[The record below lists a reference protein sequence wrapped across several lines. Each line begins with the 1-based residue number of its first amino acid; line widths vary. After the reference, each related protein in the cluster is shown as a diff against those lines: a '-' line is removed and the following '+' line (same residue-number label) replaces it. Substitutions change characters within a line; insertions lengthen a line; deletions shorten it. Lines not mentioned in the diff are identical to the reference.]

1 MKLLIRLKTAMG
13 TEPVRSLQL
22 VDSERF
28 NRLISSLQQTLE
40 RKDIIEQATASPQEQ
55 AYVRS
60 YHDVTKSV
68 KKKSQKE
75 KDKSVKHS

>member
-68 KKKSQKE
+68 KKK
-75 KDKSVKHS
+75 VL